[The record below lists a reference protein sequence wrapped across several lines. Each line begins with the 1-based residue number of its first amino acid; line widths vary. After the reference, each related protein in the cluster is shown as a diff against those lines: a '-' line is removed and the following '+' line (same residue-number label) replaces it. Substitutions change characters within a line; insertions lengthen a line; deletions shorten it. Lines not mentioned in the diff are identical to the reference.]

1 MAQSF
6 HFSLRVTRGLGARI
20 KQEIIQAA
28 ESSPELRKEIA
39 RVFQQ
44 VTGRAVCVPCG
55 FNTCALLRCFS
66 VGVHCYGFVPVGSIT
81 TPCCSRF
88 NMSLYSAKY
97 IPSVCRLSISTNV
110 LRPVKLPMR
119 SRLFALYGCACL
131 LSL

>member
-1 MAQSF
+1 MFRAVPSRANGCDAVPVAVPVGSTF
-6 HFSLRVTRGLGARI
+6 
-20 KQEIIQAA
+20 
-28 ESSPELRKEIA
+28 A
-39 RVFQQ
+39 RVVMLYRLPVCQQ
-44 VTGRAVCVPCG
+44 VTGRAVCAPCG
-55 FNTCALLRCFS
+55 FNTCALLRCFAI
-66 VGVHCYGFVPVGSIT
+66 GVHCYGFVPVGSIT

>member
-1 MAQSF
+1 MFLAVPCCAVTCQR
-6 HFSLRVTRGLGARI
+6 LRCRAVVVPVGSTF
-20 KQEIIQAA
+20 
-28 ESSPELRKEIA
+28 A
-39 RVFQQ
+39 RVVMLYRLPVCQQ

-55 FNTCALLRCFS
+55 FNTCALLRCFA
-66 VGVHCYGFVPVGSIT
+66 VGVHCYGLVPVGSIT

>member
-1 MAQSF
+1 MFRAVPCRAVTFQR
-6 HFSLRVTRGLGARI
+6 LRCRAVVVPVGSTF
-20 KQEIIQAA
+20 
-28 ESSPELRKEIA
+28 A
-39 RVFQQ
+39 RVVMLYRLPVCQQ

-55 FNTCALLRCFS
+55 FNTCALLRCFA

-119 SRLFALYGCACL
+119 SRLFALYGCVCL